1 MKIAE
6 LHTEDGVQTLTIPK
20 EFMFSDNEVFMERT
34 GNALII
40 TPKTSDE
47 TDYLFSKPAVARDIL
62 EGLAE
67 SWDDCVPEKEALA

>member
-1 MKIAE
+1 MKIVK
-6 LHTEDGVQTLTIPK
+6 LHTDGDVQTLTIPE
-20 EFMFSDNEVFMERT
+20 EFMLSDNEVFMERR